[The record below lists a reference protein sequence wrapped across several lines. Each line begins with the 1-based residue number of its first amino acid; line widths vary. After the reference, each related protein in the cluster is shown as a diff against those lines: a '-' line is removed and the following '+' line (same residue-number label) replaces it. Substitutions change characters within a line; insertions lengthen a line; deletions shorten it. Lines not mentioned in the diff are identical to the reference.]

1 MAAGGS
7 LAAMSF
13 RVFSDP
19 VLSSR
24 ICAPLFLALALA
36 LGWAAP
42 APAQVTGP
50 SPRRWDDPWTR
61 PDPQAPDAD
70 EDGAPNARPPGLNE
84 RPPKAEPNTERRAG
98 KPDAKSARKPAPT
111 PAERLDQLYARLA
124 TAKDEAEAQGVSMRI
139 ERLLARAPS
148 DTANLLMGRALV
160 AATHDEKLLAED
172 VLDRILD
179 LEPGWAEAWTRRA
192 ALRSA
197 RDDVSG
203 AVADFGQA
211 LKIEPR
217 HLGALNG
224 LGFLLLRIER
234 KDEALRVLKRALA
247 LNPHSEPAKKVAGKL
262 ETERTGQD
270 L

>member
-13 RVFSDP
+13 RVFSAP
-19 VLSSR
+19 VFSSR
-24 ICAPLFLALALA
+24 VCAPLFLALALA
-36 LGWAAP
+36 LGWP
-42 APAQVTGP
+42 ASASAQVTDP
-50 SPRRWDDPWTR
+50 SPRRWDEPWAR
-61 PDPQAPDAD
+61 PEPRVVPEAE
-70 EDGAPNARPPGLNE
+70 EDGAPNARPPRLNE
-84 RPPKAEPNTERRAG
+84 RAPKAGRKAG
-98 KPDAKSARKPAPT
+98 TPDQKSARKPAPT

-124 TAKDEAEAQGVSMRI
+124 SAKDEAEAQGVSMRI

-203 AVADFGQA
+203 AVADFAQA
-211 LKIEPR
+211 LKVEPR

-224 LGFLLLRIER
+224 LGFLLLRVER

-247 LNPHSEPAKKVAGKL
+247 LNPHAEPAKKVAGKL